1 MCILTSPSSVSGA
14 HQYLRMTVLST
25 TCWWLRWWRI
35 CLQCR
40 RPGFDPWVGKVP
52 WRRAWQP
59 TPVFLV
65 GESPGTEE
73 LAGYNPWG
81 CKESDTTERL
91 NWTEVNWSSYSLITN
106 YHNQW
111 LHYVLCF
118 VAQLCLTLCDPMDY
132 SLPGFSV
139 HGEFSRQESSS
150 GLPCPPPGDLTN
162 PGIKPRSPALQ
173 TDSLSSEP
181 PGKPNAAF

>member
-1 MCILTSPSSVSGA
+1 MLLGTVSQLLPKERLFEWWDKWRGNSMYIFKDSA
-14 HQYLRMTVLST
+14 EKLGLVLLQRGRQRM
-25 TCWWLRWWRI
+25 
-35 CLQCR
+35 R
-40 RPGFDPWVGKVP
+40 RLDGCESEWIPRVGD
-52 WRRAWQP
+52 AQGG
-59 TPVFLV
+59 LV
-65 GESPGTEE
+65 CCDS
-73 LAGYNPWG
+73 WG
-81 CKESDTTERL
+81 CKESDTTEWL
-91 NWTEVNWSSYSLITN
+91 NWTDVNWSSYSLIAN